1 MTRWLVTGASGMLA
15 TELLRRLS
23 ADGEDVVALGRAG
36 LDLRD
41 THAVHRLVPDLRPD
55 VVVNCAAW
63 TAVDDAET
71 REAEALAVNGHGV
84 RALAEACRTAGARL
98 VQPSTDYVFDGSAHA
113 PYPEDAPTGPVNA
126 YGRTKLAGERA
137 VLETLP
143 DSGYVVRTAWL
154 YGGAGRNFVRAILA
168 AERARPV
175 VDVVA
180 DQFGQ
185 PTWAGDL
192 AAGIA
197 ALGRSDAPPGVYH
210 ATGSGATSWYG
221 FAREIFELAGADPA
235 RVNPVTAGEF
245 PRPARRPA
253 YGVLGHDRWRRAG
266 LPPLRHWRKA
276 LRESDVLVRG

>member
-15 TELLRRLS
+15 AELLRRLS
-23 ADGEDVVALGRAG
+23 ADGEDVVALGRAD

-41 THAVHRLVPDLRPD
+41 TRAVRRLVPDLRPD

-84 RALAEACRTAGARL
+84 RALAEACRAAGARL
-98 VQPSTDYVFDGSAHA
+98 VQPSTDYVFDGTARA

-143 DSGYVVRTAWL
+143 GAGYVVRTAWL
-154 YGGAGRNFVRAILA
+154 YGAAGRDFVHAILA

-192 AAGIA
+192 AAWIA
-197 ALGRSDAPPGVYH
+197 ALGRADAPPGVYH
-210 ATGSGATSWYG
+210 ATASGRTSWYG

-235 RVNPVTAGEF
+235 RVNPVAAERF

-253 YGVLGHDRWRRAG
+253 YSVLGHDRWHRAG
-266 LPPLRHWRKA
+266 LPPLRDWREA